1 MSLAKMDIGHQRV
14 IMFGGKGG
22 VGKTTF
28 SAATALHYAL
38 AGQRTLIISS
48 DLAPSLSD
56 IFETEIGPTEQPVR
70 GVKNLWGLEVSREEV
85 MRRWKE
91 KFGPEVYAAATS
103 LVDLGYDE
111 VVDYVSIA
119 PGVQEEFMLDYIL
132 ERVRD
137 DRYEMI
143 VWDTAPAGDTLRLLE
158 MPHKLFSHL
167 KLAPR
172 IYLQVRD
179 NLKLDRVP
187 FGEIIEGWSKL
198 SGEITDWFRNPDSV
212 TFVLVTIPEALGVY
226 QSRRLVGQFAHY
238 GLDIRHMVINQV
250 VSEAE
255 CEFHRQRQAMQA
267 PYLDL
272 LTSEFA
278 GRMELVR
285 VPAQPWEVKGVAR
298 LREIEQI
305 LFDSDADPD
314 SLPSST

>member
-1 MSLAKMDIGHQRV
+1 MSLAKMNIGHQRV

-56 IFETEIGPTEQPVR
+56 IFETELGPTEQPVR

-85 MRRWKE
+85 MRRWKK

-119 PGVQEEFMLDYIL
+119 PGIQEEFMLDYIL

-167 KLAPR
+167 KFAPR

-238 GLDIRHMVINQV
+238 GLDIRHMIINQV

>member
-1 MSLAKMDIGHQRV
+1 MSLAKMNIGHQRV

-56 IFETEIGPTEQPVR
+56 IFETELGPTEQPVR

-85 MRRWKE
+85 MRRWKN

-119 PGVQEEFMLDYIL
+119 PGIQEEFMLDYIL

-167 KLAPR
+167 KFAPR

-238 GLDIRHMVINQV
+238 GLDIRHMIINQV